1 MPARPL
7 RRLVAVLVCSACLLL
22 PQAASPVPG
31 SEATRGERGS
41 GPPTW
46 SAGRAAANTDLAA
59 PSGIHWSDV
68 PNSLW
73 AHTAIDFVGAAND
86 WMRDRKAAEDGT
98 YAFEPDRSRAANCSR
113 GRWSVRSGPTS
124 NRIRS

>member
-22 PQAASPVPG
+22 PLAASPVPG

-46 SAGRAAANTDLAA
+46 SASRAAATTDLAA

-86 WMRDRKAAEDGT
+86 WMRDRKATEDGT
-98 YAFEPDRSRAANCSR
+98 YAFEPDRLESRELFARAL
-113 GRWSVRSGPTS
+113 VRAFGS
-124 NRIRS
+124 NLE